1 MTVLEMLLQLNWHH
15 NSMQSVLFIDKKRQ
29 GISTYKATGK
39 IAFVLFLFHIYSFA
53 QLLWRRFLPSVSHV
67 MSSF

>member
-1 MTVLEMLLQLNWHH
+1 MTVLETVLQLNWHH
-15 NSMQSVLFIDKKRQ
+15 NSMQTVLFIDTKRQ
-29 GISTYKATGK
+29 GISIYKAKGK

-53 QLLWRRFLPSVSHV
+53 QLLWSRFLPSVSHV